1 MAAGGRA
8 AWAEVP
14 GFWSEIG
21 THTLKYAAWGD
32 GYDEVVPVP
41 DRDGAFTVWYGRDDR
56 VVGVLTHHND
66 ADYGA
71 GHRARQAWRSRPG
84 RVSEDW
90 TAGFPPSSSGPALA
104 SGKRVRRPFSAFTRP
119 TPTA

>member
-1 MAAGGRA
+1 MNATAARRLVVEHWGEAEGMGSIAGTVAAGGRA

-32 GYDEVVPVP
+32 GYDETVPVP

-56 VVGVLTHHND
+56 VVVRS
-66 ADYGA
+66 A
-71 GHRARQAWRSRPG
+71 RARRTPCATLVR
-84 RVSEDW
+84 
-90 TAGFPPSSSGPALA
+90 T
-104 SGKRVRRPFSAFTRP
+104 RRPHR
-119 TPTA
+119 